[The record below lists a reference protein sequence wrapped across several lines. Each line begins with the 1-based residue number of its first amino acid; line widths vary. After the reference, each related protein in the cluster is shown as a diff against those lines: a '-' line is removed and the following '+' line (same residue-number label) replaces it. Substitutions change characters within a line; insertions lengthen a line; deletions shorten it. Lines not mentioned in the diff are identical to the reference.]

1 MEGVSEE
8 DKKFVTIEL
17 EAKEELELRVKEA
30 EINTRK
36 AAEYGQQLIHELSGI
51 KLLKEQADQEIYE
64 LKNKLERSIQTYS
77 SLEKYA
83 AEDVEALKEANAKLI
98 KDKETAE
105 FHFKVKLDNVVEEQK
120 TKEHEYETT
129 VGELQESIKV
139 FSGQLKEAQDLIME
153 YNSKED
159 TANKASG
166 KL

>member
-1 MEGVSEE
+1 M
-8 DKKFVTIEL
+8 
-17 EAKEELELRVKEA
+17 
-30 EINTRK
+30 
-36 AAEYGQQLIHELSGI
+36 
-51 KLLKEQADQEIYE
+51 
-64 LKNKLERSIQTYS
+64 
-77 SLEKYA
+77 
-83 AEDVEALKEANAKLI
+83 I

-153 YNSKED
+153 YSSKED